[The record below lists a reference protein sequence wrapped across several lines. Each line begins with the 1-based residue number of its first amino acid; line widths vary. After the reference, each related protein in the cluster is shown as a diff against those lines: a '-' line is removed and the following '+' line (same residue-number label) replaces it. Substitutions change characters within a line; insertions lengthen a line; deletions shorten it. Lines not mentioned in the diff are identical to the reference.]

1 MASDVRERRH
11 ARVLA
16 IQALYSMEIEP
27 VPSTQA
33 VRTAARLAA
42 DEEDF
47 VEGPEV
53 ALALGLVER
62 VRSRQDEIDVRIGE
76 SGTSWR
82 VDRMSP
88 LDLQILRV
96 ATAELLEG
104 RSDTPTAVVID
115 EAIEIARS
123 LGGDG
128 TTAFVNGILDAIA
141 RGLSGTTVFR
151 ERHEER

>member
-1 MASDVRERRH
+1 MAADARERRR

-16 IQALYSMEIEP
+16 IQALYSIEIEE
-27 VPSTQA
+27 VPSLQA

-42 DEEDF
+42 GEKNF
-47 VEGPEV
+47 VEGPEIDC
-53 ALALGLVER
+53 ALHLVEQ
-62 VRSRQDEIDVRIGE
+62 VRDRQGEIDAQIGG

-96 ATAELLEG
+96 ATAELIEG
-104 RSDTPTAVVID
+104 RTDCPPPVVID

-141 RGLSGTTVFR
+141 RRLSGSAVSR
-151 ERHEER
+151 VRYEEG

>member
-1 MASDVRERRH
+1 MASDLRERRH

-16 IQALYSMEIEP
+16 IQALYSIEIEP

-42 DEEDF
+42 GEKDF

-62 VRSRQDEIDVRIGE
+62 VRGRQDEIDARIGE

-96 ATAELLEG
+96 ATAELLAG
-104 RSDTPTAVVID
+104 RSDTPPAVVID

-141 RGLSGTTVFR
+141 RGLSRTAVFR
-151 ERHEER
+151 ERHEEG

>member
-16 IQALYSMEIEP
+16 IQALYSIEIEP
-27 VPSTQA
+27 VPSKQA

-42 DEEDF
+42 GEEDF

-53 ALALGLVER
+53 ALALTLVER
-62 VRSRQDEIDVRIGE
+62 VRGRQDEIDGRIGD

-104 RSDTPTAVVID
+104 RSDAPPPVVID

-123 LGGDG
+123 LGGEG
-128 TTAFVNGILDAIA
+128 TTAFVNGILDAVA
-141 RGLSGTTVFR
+141 RGLSRSATSQA
-151 ERHEER
+151 RHEEG